1 MVRINSEGL
10 EMAMSGRGGGS
21 AAPPAQL
28 SPDFGLCPVQA
39 QMVDVLL
46 RSRDSRFG
54 PGRALSPFLFFF
66 IFRLRTQM
74 SNWNRAFINISC
86 LAIQGRANQNIV
98 NIMPGEM
105 SPFPVVSFTSLFPSI

>member
-1 MVRINSEGL
+1 MV
-10 EMAMSGRGGGS
+10 MSGRGGGS

-54 PGRALSPFLFFF
+54 PGQALSPLFFSFLF
-66 IFRLRTQM
+66 
-74 SNWNRAFINISC
+74 S
-86 LAIQGRANQNIV
+86 G
-98 NIMPGEM
+98 
-105 SPFPVVSFTSLFPSI
+105 